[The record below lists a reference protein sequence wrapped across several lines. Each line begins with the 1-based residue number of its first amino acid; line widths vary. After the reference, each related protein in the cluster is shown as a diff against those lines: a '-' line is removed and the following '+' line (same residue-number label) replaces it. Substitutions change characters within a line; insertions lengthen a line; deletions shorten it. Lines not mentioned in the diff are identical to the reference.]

1 MSQAFAAPDRQAAV
15 AAVSGDR
22 LPRPPRRRRAGMV
35 SLSVLLIVG
44 GAAGAGVLA
53 LRLDSRSPVVVARV
67 RIAAG
72 QQITV
77 DALSTTPVAGE
88 GLSLIPAGQLN
99 QVVGRY
105 AATDIPA
112 GRLLDAQMVS
122 GSGLLRQ
129 GRAAVGV
136 VLKAGRAPATGLA
149 SGDVVQVVRAV
160 DGAAQV
166 LSSTATVSR
175 VVKPESGSFG
185 TGGGDWVATI
195 VVDAADAP
203 GIAAAVVADQVAI
216 VLLSRPGG
224 S

>member
-1 MSQAFAAPDRQAAV
+1 MSQAYAKADRQAGG
-15 AAVSGDR
+15 VSAPGDR

-44 GAAGAGVLA
+44 GAAAAGLLA
-53 LRLDSRSPVVVARV
+53 LRIDSRTPVVVASAH
-67 RIAAG
+67 IAAG
-72 QQITV
+72 QQITADV
-77 DALSTTPVAGE
+77 LSTTPVAGE
-88 GLSLIPAGQLN
+88 GLHLIPGSQLN
-99 QVVGRY
+99 QLVGRY

-122 GSGLLRQ
+122 TNGLLKQ

-136 VLKAGRAPATGLA
+136 VLKAGRAPATGLHT
-149 SGDVVQVVRAV
+149 GDLVQVIRAV
-160 DGAAQV
+160 DGVPEV
-166 LSSTATVSR
+166 LSSNATVST
-175 VVKPESGSFG
+175 VSDPGGGTFG
-185 TGGGDWVATI
+185 TGGGDAVATV

-203 GIAAAVVADQVAI
+203 KIAAAVVADQVTI